1 MNISLECYTCR
12 KEQAVE
18 VNQPPTLA
26 VELCGIADAIGWKS
40 LINLRTGKAYVFCCD
55 ECHDKQFT
63 RSGTLKKRM
72 VRAAKGVTV

>member
-40 LINLRTGKAYVFCCD
+40 LINLRTGKAYVFVV
-55 ECHDKQFT
+55 
-63 RSGTLKKRM
+63 M
-72 VRAAKGVTV
+72 NVTMNNLAVQAN